1 MLLIPLLAN
10 SRKWLISSGVFDPA
24 YFSQD
29 GNTMTKNIVM
39 GIYIVLMLCL
49 ISCQPEVDVIHIL
62 TDKTELA
69 IAVEIFAGLNDD
81 VQITLRHVPFIDAD
95 TLRENKPDL
104 VIGDDINTAAIS
116 SLLAPVTLQASI
128 YPALTG
134 PVNSRDKQILF
145 PFSFNLP
152 VIMGRKEV
160 MNLLPDPVVIR
171 ELDIRELEKSFVRH
185 DKHGRL
191 TRLGFSP
198 SWNHASYIDMIW
210 LELGDS
216 EITLEKPTDIND
228 DFLQV
233 VTNLSNWIAGSA
245 GSLELEIEFSERY
258 HYLPDEILL
267 NKRWINFARTDFST
281 WVTIPGNIIR
291 DFDIR
296 YFSGDRFIP
305 VQSVTW
311 GGILKG
317 SQSSERAED
326 FLDWLLLSSTQKELI
341 ERWELEGLAVFGFL
355 NGLSSIPEV
364 NQRIL
369 LDRFPI
375 LRGMLPENHYLTV
388 RKRLPDRWARIRD
401 EVILP
406 WMHSSIY
413 TYDTVQTLSEAYTAW
428 DLSSLDHSE

>member
-1 MLLIPLLAN
+1 
-10 SRKWLISSGVFDPA
+10 
-24 YFSQD
+24 
-29 GNTMTKNIVM
+29 MTKRIAP
-39 GIYIVLMLCL
+39 GTHIVLILCL
-49 ISCQPEVDVIHIL
+49 ISCQPEVDIIHIL

-69 IAVEIFAGLNDD
+69 IAAEIFAGLNDD
-81 VQITLRHVPFIDAD
+81 VQITLRHVPFIDVE

-104 VIGDDINTAAIS
+104 VVGDDINTAAIS
-116 SLLAPVTLQASI
+116 SLLAPVRLQAST

-134 PVNSRDKQILF
+134 PVDSQGKQIFF
-145 PFSFNLP
+145 PLSFNLP
-152 VIMGRKEV
+152 VVMGRKDV
-160 MNLLPDPVVIR
+160 MNSLPDPVVIR
-171 ELDIRELEKSFVRH
+171 ESDIRELEKSFVRH
-185 DKHGRL
+185 DEHGRL

-198 SWNHASYIDMIW
+198 GWNHASYIDMVW
-210 LELGDS
+210 LEVGDS
-216 EITLEKPTDIND
+216 EIVFEKPADIND
-228 DFLQV
+228 GFLQV
-233 VTNLSNWIAGSA
+233 VTNLRDWITGSA
-245 GSLELEIEFSERY
+245 GSLELETEFSERY

-317 SQSSERAED
+317 KKSSERAED
-326 FLDWLLLSSTQKELI
+326 FLGWLLLPSTQKRLI
-341 ERWELEGLAVFGFL
+341 ERWELEGLTVFGFL

-364 NQRIL
+364 NQKIL

-388 RKRLPDRWARIRD
+388 RQRLPDRWARIRD
-401 EVILP
+401 EVVLP

-413 TYDTVQTLSEAYTAW
+413 TSDFVQTLSEAYTAW
-428 DLSSLDHSE
+428 DLSSLNHSE